1 MPTIIYYSTNADA
14 GSPIVTALNN
24 SAAIRENGIGIT
36 SFSDLAAIP
45 VRMLYANS
53 GKDTLIIEVLD
64 LFELDGLLQIKECF
78 AHQVT
83 LILILPMD
91 NRELVSHA
99 YQLYPRYLAYS
110 DSNGYVDEVC
120 GVIEKLYP
128 TASAISLTPAVK
140 AHIQPRNNGGIS

>member
-24 SAAIRENGIGIT
+24 SSVIRENGVGIT

-53 GKDTLIIEVLD
+53 GKDTLILEVLD
-64 LFELDGLLQIKECF
+64 IFELGSLLQIKDYF
-78 AHQVT
+78 AQVT

-110 DSNGYVDEVC
+110 DSKGYIDEVC
-120 GVIEKLYP
+120 GVIEKLYS
-128 TASAISLTPAVK
+128 TDSAISLTPAVK
-140 AHIQPRNNGGIS
+140 THIQSSNNGGLA